1 MKKKKSLI
9 DTQSHLPSMLLRRSQ
24 RSLALNETE
33 QKGGGGGHNSYSA
46 GALDA
51 SPKKFPY
58 RGGGIGAK
66 NIVEKVLTECN
77 MTLPHGTPAVD
88 F

>member
-1 MKKKKSLI
+1 MRQNKK
-9 DTQSHLPSMLLRRSQ
+9 
-24 RSLALNETE
+24 AA
-33 QKGGGGGHNSYSA
+33 GGGREGRGEV
-46 GALDA
+46 GIRIL
-51 SPKKFPY
+51 PKKFPS